1 MIKYRKKLLIFH
13 LSPIRYRYIETP
25 ISKVPIRYRYSD
37 IGNISTIF
45 SLYRPTSESYTRQ
58 SAGDS
63 RSSTRTLRGVKRCL
77 DIGHPRSVI
86 YVAVYVPSYITRR
99 ALNIKA
105 AGGNG
110 RDDWHSVE
118 CLFVDALSTN
128 FTIVA
133 LCPRYRPRRRR
144 KSFKQVALL
153 SQRGR
158 AMLRICQLRCF
169 YSTIPRAQFFFISP
183 YSV

>member
-63 RSSTRTLRGVKRCL
+63 RSSTIEHCEALNAVSTLDTLVQ
-77 DIGHPRSVI
+77 S

-105 AGGNG
+105 AM
-110 RDDWHSVE
+110 
-118 CLFVDALSTN
+118 DAMTGTVLNAFLSTPCQQ
-128 FTIVA
+128 TLRLSLSVRDIVPEGGESR
-133 LCPRYRPRRRR
+133 LN
-144 KSFKQVALL
+144 K
-153 SQRGR
+153 
-158 AMLRICQLRCF
+158 
-169 YSTIPRAQFFFISP
+169 
-183 YSV
+183 

>member
-86 YVAVYVPSYITRR
+86 YVGVYVPSYITRR

-105 AGGNG
+105 AM
-110 RDDWHSVE
+110 
-118 CLFVDALSTN
+118 DAMTGTVLNAFLSTPCQQ
-128 FTIVA
+128 TLRLSLSVRDIVPEGGESR
-133 LCPRYRPRRRR
+133 LN
-144 KSFKQVALL
+144 K
-153 SQRGR
+153 
-158 AMLRICQLRCF
+158 
-169 YSTIPRAQFFFISP
+169 
-183 YSV
+183 

>member
-86 YVAVYVPSYITRR
+86 YVGVYVPSYITRR
-99 ALNIKA
+99 ALYIKA
-105 AGGNG
+105 AM
-110 RDDWHSVE
+110 
-118 CLFVDALSTN
+118 DAMTGTVLNAFLSTPCQQ
-128 FTIVA
+128 TLRLSLSVRDIV
-133 LCPRYRPRRRR
+133 LEGGESRLN
-144 KSFKQVALL
+144 K
-153 SQRGR
+153 
-158 AMLRICQLRCF
+158 
-169 YSTIPRAQFFFISP
+169 
-183 YSV
+183 